1 MAILDEAKATRSGRR
16 GLVFP
21 LVGVVVV
28 AAVAAG
34 VWLVGRPPAERPKT
48 LPAAPRPRPST
59 RPTPEPTAPEP
70 RAPRAPRPERR
81 PETAGASLRVDAD
94 VPGANVFLD
103 HKFLGTTPVETREVA
118 EGTHRLNVSADG
130 YDMYAET
137 IDLASSPHEVMVRF
151 KEVRL
156 DEKVDVVHRHGVG
169 SCRGRL
175 LATTAGLR
183 YEADK
188 QGDSFAAGYDTL
200 QPLEVDYLNRNL
212 RVKQRG
218 GRTWNFTAGSAD
230 ALLAFQKAVEKARK
244 RLATSS

>member
-1 MAILDEAKATRSGRR
+1 MAILDESKGARGGRR
-16 GLVFP
+16 ALAVTS
-21 LVGVVVV
+21 V
-28 AAVAAG
+28 AVLAVAAIATG
-34 VWLVGRPPAERPKT
+34 VWLVVRRPAERPKGP
-48 LPAAPRPRPST
+48 PAAPRGRTSPRA
-59 RPTPEPTAPEP
+59 TPKAPAPEA
-70 RAPRAPRPERR
+70 RAPHAPRPEPR
-81 PETAGASLRVDAD
+81 PEAAAPTLRVEAD

-103 HKFLGTTPVETREVA
+103 RKFLGTTPVETRDFEP
-118 EGTHRLNVSADG
+118 GSHRLNVSAEG

-137 IDLASSPHEVMVRF
+137 IELSSSPREVLVRF

-156 DEKVDVVHRHGVG
+156 DERVDVVHKHGIG

-188 QGDSFAAGYDTL
+188 PADSFEVSFDRL
-200 QPLEVDYLNRNL
+200 EPLEVDYLNRNL

-218 GRTWNFTAGSAD
+218 GRTWNFTADSAD

-244 RLATSS
+244 RL